1 MGPRQNPRRFGRRS
15 KQGSSACRSDGQ
27 VYLGI
32 WRCGMTWLRP
42 RKTKRDAIL
51 GLVASWG
58 DRRTPRRSLQRN
70 PSALSMRLV
79 GFSSCRVRRR
89 NLVELTSARHIFAA
103 RVCKQCLPGNQPMHS
118 HSLDPWTHD
127 HVFLGPKHDRN
138 ERRTWFVVALTA
150 VMMVGE
156 IAAGS
161 LFGSMAL
168 LADGWHMGTHPWA
181 PGVGAA
187 AYLFARQHARNS
199 RFAFGTGKFGDLA
212 AFSSAIILS
221 LIAVQ
226 IFYESVIRLVH
237 PVAIAYGEA
246 IAVAALGLGVNL
258 VSAWLLRDSHDHDHH
273 GHGHSHGSSQ
283 GSSHDSSPGH
293 RHHDNNLRAAY
304 IHVLADAATS
314 VLAIAALVIAM
325 YSQWVWADPAVGI
338 IGSLVIA
345 SWAFGLIRDSGA
357 VLLDVSVDKN
367 LEAVIRDRLET
378 RGDRVIDLHLW
389 QVGPGHRAAV
399 IAVLSDDP
407 LPSATYK
414 RRLGGLRG
422 LSHVTIEVE
431 VCPHAPL
438 AAEHPS

>member
-1 MGPRQNPRRFGRRS
+1 
-15 KQGSSACRSDGQ
+15 
-27 VYLGI
+27 
-32 WRCGMTWLRP
+32 
-42 RKTKRDAIL
+42 
-51 GLVASWG
+51 
-58 DRRTPRRSLQRN
+58 
-70 PSALSMRLV
+70 
-79 GFSSCRVRRR
+79 
-89 NLVELTSARHIFAA
+89 
-103 RVCKQCLPGNQPMHS
+103 MHS

-156 IAAGS
+156 IVAGS

-168 LADGWHMGTHPWA
+168 LADGWHMATHA
-181 PGVGAA
+181 AALGIAAA

-273 GHGHSHGSSQ
+273 GHGHSHGSSHDGSPGSSQ
-283 GSSHDSSPGH
+283 GSSHDSSSGH

-378 RGDRVIDLHLW
+378 RGDRVTDLHLW

-399 IAVLSDDP
+399 ISVVSDHP

-431 VCPHAPL
+431 LCPHPPL
-438 AAEHPS
+438 H

>member
-1 MGPRQNPRRFGRRS
+1 MPPQ
-15 KQGSSACRSDGQ
+15 D
-27 VYLGI
+27 
-32 WRCGMTWLRP
+32 
-42 RKTKRDAIL
+42 
-51 GLVASWG
+51 
-58 DRRTPRRSLQRN
+58 
-70 PSALSMRLV
+70 
-79 GFSSCRVRRR
+79 
-89 NLVELTSARHIFAA
+89 
-103 RVCKQCLPGNQPMHS
+103 QPMHS

-138 ERRTWFVVALTA
+138 ERRTWFVVALTT

-168 LADGWHMGTHPWA
+168 LADGWHMATHA
-181 PGVGAA
+181 AALGIAAA

-258 VSAWLLRDSHDHDHH
+258 ISAWLLRDSHDHDHH
-273 GHGHSHGSSQ
+273 GHGHSHGSSH
-283 GSSHDSSPGH
+283 GSSPGH

-378 RGDRVIDLHLW
+378 RGDRVTDLHLW

-399 IAVLSDDP
+399 ISVISDHP

-414 RRLGGLRG
+414 RRLNGLRG

-431 VCPHAPL
+431 LCPHPPM
-438 AAEHPS
+438 H